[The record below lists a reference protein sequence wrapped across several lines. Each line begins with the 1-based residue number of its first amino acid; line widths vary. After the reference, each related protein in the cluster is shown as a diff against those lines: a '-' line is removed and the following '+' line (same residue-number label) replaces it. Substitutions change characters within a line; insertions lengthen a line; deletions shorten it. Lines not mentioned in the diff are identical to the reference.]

1 MELDLD
7 YYDSLDQVEQT
18 PIKMN
23 RHDRRRR
30 LDHDGGGYSG
40 SSGYSAPV
48 DYYTPVDNQG
58 VYMDPY
64 CQCEM
69 SYA

>member
-30 LDHDGGGYSG
+30 LDHDGYG
-40 SSGYSAPV
+40 
-48 DYYTPVDNQG
+48 YTPVDNQG